1 MAIPLIFFLPLLLV
15 AWAVVVVTYR
25 LTFHPL
31 AKIPGPKLAAIT
43 QFYQTF
49 YSYYNNQSR
58 FYQKVESLHAKYGP
72 VVRITPDEVS
82 LSDPENYSTIYHV
95 GTKYGKP
102 DAYYHVFQA
111 PGSFFT
117 AADNRE
123 HARRRAPVNPFFS
136 RKGVLELEPVVQE
149 KAKVLLSKL
158 RKDLDQASE
167 TPGGFVELQDL
178 YSAISIDVASD
189 YSFDDCY
196 NTLEK
201 EGYGRDFS
209 DMVLGLLTSF
219 WFFMQFKTIEAL
231 ALSLPTWISSA
242 LSPALKE
249 YNKLVKGVRQNI
261 TNVKT
266 QTLSQREKSQKRSI
280 FHELLS
286 ADPNRTVDDM
296 TDIALS
302 IVVAAA
308 AATSNTL
315 GILSYNVIG
324 NPDIYRRLRAEL
336 LEAYPDDTQEM
347 KWITLEKLPYLT
359 AVIKESLRLAYGVI
373 GRLPRVVPAGGATFN
388 GYFLPAGTTVGMSSW
403 MMHRTTSA
411 FPDPDKFDPERWLD
425 PEGSSKQ
432 HKYLVAFGKDSRQCI
447 GMPLAYCE
455 LYVTVA
461 TVFRNFA
468 DLEIQGTKPSDLVF
482 NDYFSGYHPA
492 TATPLRVARRES
504 T

>member
-1 MAIPLIFFLPLLLV
+1 MAIPLVVLLPLLLV
-15 AWAVVVVTYR
+15 AWTVVVATYR
-25 LTFHPL
+25 LTFHSL
-31 AKIPGPKLAAIT
+31 AGIPGPKLAAIT

-58 FYQKVESLHAKYGP
+58 FYQKVERLHAKYGP

-123 HARRRAPVNPFFS
+123 HAKRRAPVNPFFS

-158 RKDLDQASE
+158 RKDLDRASE

-201 EGYGRDFS
+201 ERYGRDFS

-261 TNVKT
+261 TNVKA

-315 GILSYNVIG
+315 GILSYNVIS

-347 KWITLEKLPYLT
+347 KWITLEKLPYLSLQAAPLST
-359 AVIKESLRLAYGVI
+359 VIFFQLV
-373 GRLPRVVPAGGATFN
+373 
-388 GYFLPAGTTVGMSSW
+388 W

-411 FPDPDKFDPERWLD
+411 FPDPDIFDPERWLD

-461 TVFRNFA
+461 SVFRNFA
-468 DLEIQGTKPSDLVF
+468 DLEIRGTKPSDLVF

-504 T
+504 K

>member
-1 MAIPLIFFLPLLLV
+1 MAIPIIYSVPLLLV
-15 AWAVVVVTYR
+15 AWVGIVAIYR
-25 LTFHPL
+25 VTFHPL
-31 AKIPGPKLAAIT
+31 ARIPGPKIAAIT
-43 QFYQTF
+43 QLYQTF

-123 HARRRAPVNPFFS
+123 HSIRRAPVNPFFS
-136 RKGVLELEPVVQE
+136 RKGVLALEPVVQE
-149 KAKVLLSKL
+149 KAKILLAKL
-158 RKDLDQASE
+158 RKELDQASK
-167 TPGGFVELQDL
+167 TPGGFVELHDL
-178 YSAISIDVASD
+178 FSAISIDVASD

-196 NTLEK
+196 NTLEA
-201 EGYGRDFS
+201 EGYGRNFS

-219 WFFMQFKTIEAL
+219 WFFMQFDVLETV

-242 LSPALKE
+242 LSPALKD
-249 YNKLVKGVRQNI
+249 YNKLVEGVRQNI
-261 TNVKT
+261 KNVKT
-266 QTLSQREKSQKRSI
+266 QTVSQREKPQRRSI

-308 AATSNTL
+308 AATGNTL
-315 GILSYNVIG
+315 GILSYNVIS
-324 NPDIYRRLRAEL
+324 NPFVYQRLRAEL
-336 LEAYPDDTQEM
+336 LEAYPEENQEM
-347 KWITLEKLPYLT
+347 TWMALEKLPYLA
-359 AVIKESLRLAYGVI
+359 AVIKESLRLSYGVI
-373 GRLPRVVPAGGATFN
+373 GRLPRVVPAPGATFN

-403 MMHRTTSA
+403 MMHRNTTA
-411 FPDPDKFDPERWLD
+411 FPNPDKFDPERWLD
-425 PEGSSKQ
+425 PEGASKQ
-432 HKYLVAFGKDSRQCI
+432 HKYLVSFGKDSRQCI

-461 TVFRNFA
+461 SVFRNFG
-468 DLEIQGTKPSDLVF
+468 DLEIRGTKPSDLVF

-492 TATPLRVARRES
+492 TATPLRVARRGS
-504 T
+504 K

>member
-1 MAIPLIFFLPLLLV
+1 MLNNWKHITAPSSADMAIPLALFLPVLLV
-15 AWAVVVVTYR
+15 AWTVVVATYR
-25 LTFHPL
+25 LTFHP
-31 AKIPGPKLAAIT
+31 
-43 QFYQTF
+43 
-49 YSYYNNQSR
+49 YYNNQSR

-82 LSDPENYSTIYHV
+82 LSDPENYSTIYH
-95 GTKYGKP
+95 
-102 DAYYHVFQA
+102 A

-123 HARRRAPVNPFFS
+123 HAKRRAPVNPFFS

-149 KAKVLLSKL
+149 KAKLLLSKL
-158 RKDLDQASE
+158 RKDLDRASE

-266 QTLSQREKSQKRSI
+266 QTLSQREISQKRSI

-315 GILSYNVIG
+315 GILSYNVIS
-324 NPDIYRRLRAEL
+324 NPDIYHRLRSEL

-359 AVIKESLRLAYGVI
+359 
-373 GRLPRVVPAGGATFN
+373 
-388 GYFLPAGTTVGMSSW
+388 TVGMSSW

-411 FPDPDKFDPERWLD
+411 FPEPDKFDPERWLD

-468 DLEIQGTKPSDLVF
+468 DLEIRGTKSSDLVF

-504 T
+504 K